1 MRIPRRARMAFIGAA
16 FGVLSLAVTWY
27 AAHEVARLRRVDV
40 NVLLGFMQLNRP
52 QQEWIPQTFVWLCDP
67 KHYIVLAALPVAIAL
82 VRGRRRVAA
91 AALALL
97 LGANFTTELLK
108 PLAAGP
114 RDHVTVP
121 GIVLSHATWPSGHS
135 TASMSLALALIICVP
150 GRLRPA
156 VSALMA
162 LFVIGV
168 VYSLLAL
175 GAHYPS
181 DLLGGFEV
189 ASTWTLL
196 ALGGLWTYEAHRPA
210 LAARLPEAGTRFSV
224 GQALLPSFALILA
237 GLGLGGVV
245 VASRPHEVLGYV
257 GSHAAF
263 VAGACTLA
271 VLSFACADGLNLA
284 LRRPGG
290 PLRGSGRAPT
300 AAPGSRP
307 GRRGSLLG

>member
-1 MRIPRRARMAFIGAA
+1 MAFIGAA
-16 FGVLSLAVTWY
+16 LGVLSLAVTWY

-40 NVLLGFMQLNRP
+40 NILLGFMQLNRHR
-52 QQEWIPQTFVWLCDP
+52 QLEWIPQTFIWLCDP
-67 KHYIVLAALPVAIAL
+67 SHYVVLAAVPIAIAL
-82 VRGRRRVAA
+82 VRGRRRVAV

-97 LGANFTTELLK
+97 LGANGTTELLK

-114 RDHVTVP
+114 RDQVAAPWV
-121 GIVLSHATWPSGHS
+121 VLSHTTWPSGHA

-156 VSALMA
+156 VSALTA
-162 LFVIGV
+162 LFVLGV

-210 LAARLPEAGTRFSV
+210 LATRLADAGTRFSV
-224 GQALLPSFALILA
+224 GEALLPSAAMLVGA
-237 GLGLGGVV
+237 LGLGGVL
-245 VASRPHEVLGYV
+245 VALHPHQVIGYA
-257 GSHAAF
+257 GSHTAF
-263 VAGACTLA
+263 VTGAIVLA
-271 VLSFACADGLNLA
+271 VLSFACAAGLSLV
-284 LRRPGG
+284 LRRP
-290 PLRGSGRAPT
+290 PAPPVGSGQAPT

-307 GRRGSLLG
+307 GRRARSLLG